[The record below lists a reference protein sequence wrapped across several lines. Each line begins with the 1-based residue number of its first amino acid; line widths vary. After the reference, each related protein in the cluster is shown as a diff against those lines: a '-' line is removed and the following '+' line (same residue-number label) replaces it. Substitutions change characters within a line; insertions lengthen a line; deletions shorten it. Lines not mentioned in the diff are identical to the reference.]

1 MEIKKRYFILIIAV
15 AFLVGGGGTYAGIQF
30 YLNANDSSIPNGSA
44 SADRELLLELADQQE
59 NIEKNMGKMSKVV
72 NAFGIIQENYV
83 EEVEDNQLIEG
94 AIQGMLTSL
103 EDPYS
108 VYMDQETMEQFNEQ
122 IESSFEGIG
131 AEVSM
136 MDGSV
141 TIVAPIKDSPAEKA
155 GLRPNDQVLSV
166 DGESVDGLSLQEAV
180 NEIRGEKGSKVT
192 LEIRRPGVENPLD
205 IEITRDS
212 IPLETVYV
220 DTKEVDGETIGI
232 LELTSFSESTA
243 SDFEK
248 ELNKLEEQGISGLVI
263 DVRGNPG
270 GLLPAIQEIL
280 KTFVPKDTPY
290 MQTEDPTGK
299 KTKYFSKLNSAKEYP
314 VVTLINEGSAS
325 ASEILAASLNEAMDY
340 EVVGETSFG
349 KGTVQQTVS
358 MGDGSTIKITRF
370 KWLTPE
376 ANSIH
381 EVGVEPTIEQKMPDY
396 YYTNPVQIEDTVA
409 FNQTD
414 NQIENIQ
421 IMLEGL
427 GYKPGRTDGY
437 FNKDTEKAVESFQ
450 SDQEL
455 EVTGEVDQHT
465 AEVLQTEIVEKIRDG
480 EDDLQLDKAIEVL
493 TQTP

>member
-1 MEIKKRYFILIIAV
+1 
-15 AFLVGGGGTYAGIQF
+15 FLVGGGGTYAGIQF

-192 LEIRRPGVENPLD
+192 LEIRRPGVENPLN

-248 ELNKLEEQGISGLVI
+248 ELNKLEEQ
-263 DVRGNPG
+263 
-270 GLLPAIQEIL
+270 
-280 KTFVPKDTPY
+280 
-290 MQTEDPTGK
+290 
-299 KTKYFSKLNSAKEYP
+299 
-314 VVTLINEGSAS
+314 
-325 ASEILAASLNEAMDY
+325 
-340 EVVGETSFG
+340 
-349 KGTVQQTVS
+349 
-358 MGDGSTIKITRF
+358 
-370 KWLTPE
+370 
-376 ANSIH
+376 
-381 EVGVEPTIEQKMPDY
+381 
-396 YYTNPVQIEDTVA
+396 
-409 FNQTD
+409 
-414 NQIENIQ
+414 
-421 IMLEGL
+421 
-427 GYKPGRTDGY
+427 
-437 FNKDTEKAVESFQ
+437 
-450 SDQEL
+450 
-455 EVTGEVDQHT
+455 
-465 AEVLQTEIVEKIRDG
+465 
-480 EDDLQLDKAIEVL
+480 
-493 TQTP
+493 